1 MAMLSRDDFVNQ
13 LIEELKN
20 QNSSSNNSSGSSS
33 GGFYNRYR
41 GSHDIFR
48 TLCYDY
54 PIVNSHGMFAH
65 HHHYLTTTA
74 TTTTISNHTNHTK
87 STHANRATCIEGG
100 FGITNQW

>member
-13 LIEELKN
+13 LIDELKN
-20 QNSSSNNSSGSSS
+20 QNSTSSTSSSS

-65 HHHYLTTTA
+65 HHHYLTITT
-74 TTTTISNHTNHTK
+74 NHTNHT
-87 STHANRATCIEGG
+87 TITNHANRATYIEGG